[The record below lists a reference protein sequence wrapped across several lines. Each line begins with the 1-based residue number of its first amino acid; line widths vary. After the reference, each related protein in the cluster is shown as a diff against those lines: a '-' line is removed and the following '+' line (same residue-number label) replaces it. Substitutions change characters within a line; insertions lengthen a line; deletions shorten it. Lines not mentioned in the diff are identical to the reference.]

1 MAISSRL
8 DLGTL
13 HAALDADPDRVFVL
27 DDEGRYAFF
36 NQATRAAMPGDVLD
50 RLIGRTPSEGLPAEI
65 AAPIEQ
71 MVRRALDGHTL
82 HERRELP
89 TLTGG
94 RRTWEMQ
101 AVPVRDGLS
110 DEVSCVLLRSRDV
123 TAEVSAQAQLRR
135 EAELQRSIATLSR
148 AAAGGVATRE
158 ILSRA
163 AEAVRAL
170 LGSGAA
176 AVVRR
181 GRGGEI
187 VVAALAGEGLS
198 LEVGDR
204 TPVGEWP
211 AVGAAIESRV
221 PVTRRLAKAVRV
233 RPELG
238 VSTAAPIRS
247 RGRTWGAV
255 VAWAERADAS
265 EHGLPAALAQLA
277 DVIGLALDA
286 ASSRRRLGSLALTD
300 PLTGLANAR
309 AVRDRLEA
317 EIAEIRRYGGRL
329 VLAQIDLDRFKLIN
343 DVHGHAAG
351 DAVLRAV
358 GAALRENARAGDL
371 VGRMGGEE
379 FVWLMLHAE
388 TADAIIAAERLRRAI
403 ARTAPPGGAPVT
415 ASVGIAAL
423 GPDDDVRSLLAG
435 ADLAVYQA
443 KADGRDLTRVC
454 AVVGGEIDAASRAVL
469 VEHDR
474 IVEGLR
480 ALARRRAGD
489 PMLPSRWASAAA
501 ERAAAAGWQERDV
514 RRLRDAAALIGVE
527 PEFAAAVLSGEQ
539 VSWLRGEGEGGRLL
553 GEARIAA

>member
-1 MAISSRL
+1 M
-8 DLGTL
+8 
-13 HAALDADPDRVFVL
+13 
-27 DDEGRYAFF
+27 
-36 NQATRAAMPGDVLD
+36 
-50 RLIGRTPSEGLPAEI
+50 
-65 AAPIEQ
+65 
-71 MVRRALDGHTL
+71 
-82 HERRELP
+82 
-89 TLTGG
+89 
-94 RRTWEMQ
+94 
-101 AVPVRDGLS
+101 
-110 DEVSCVLLRSRDV
+110 
-123 TAEVSAQAQLRR
+123 
-135 EAELQRSIATLSR
+135 
-148 AAAGGVATRE
+148 
-158 ILSRA
+158 
-163 AEAVRAL
+163 
-170 LGSGAA
+170 
-176 AVVRR
+176 
-181 GRGGEI
+181 
-187 VVAALAGEGLS
+187 
-198 LEVGDR
+198 
-204 TPVGEWP
+204 
-211 AVGAAIESRV
+211 
-221 PVTRRLAKAVRV
+221 
-233 RPELG
+233 
-238 VSTAAPIRS
+238 
-247 RGRTWGAV
+247 
-255 VAWAERADAS
+255 AWAERADAS